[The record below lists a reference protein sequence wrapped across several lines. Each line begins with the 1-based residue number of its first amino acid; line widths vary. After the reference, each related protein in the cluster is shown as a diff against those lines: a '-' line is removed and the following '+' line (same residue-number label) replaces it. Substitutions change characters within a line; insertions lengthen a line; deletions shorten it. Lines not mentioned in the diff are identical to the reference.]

1 MNKRH
6 IVFYCIF
13 FFVCLLTA
21 FSITA
26 MQKVA
31 PVYGQELH
39 SLHGRAPI
47 PMATPTSSRAAIAHL
62 LIPSINVDAPIEPV
76 ETNVDGSLSVPSIN
90 VWTGVGLY
98 TDGPYPGEVGSAV
111 IDGHLDRPGGFPA
124 VFWNLRLLHKGDIV
138 KVETPGQA
146 TVQFRVTQVAAYT
159 PAAAPLSAIFDNA
172 NGHFLNLITC
182 SGRWIPAIHQTT
194 LRLVVYT
201 SMITG

>member
-6 IVFYCIF
+6 IVSYCIF
-13 FFVCLLTA
+13 SFACLLTVL
-21 FSITA
+21 SSTA
-26 MQKVA
+26 VQKGTPA
-31 PVYGQELH
+31 YGQELH
-39 SLHGRAPI
+39 FLHGRAPHSVE
-47 PMATPTSSRAAIAHL
+47 MPTSARVAIAHL

-76 ETNVDGSLSVPSIN
+76 ETNADGSLAVPSIN

-98 TDGPYPGEVGSAV
+98 ADGPYPGEAGSAV

-138 KVETPGQA
+138 KVATPGQA
-146 TVQFRVTQVAAYT
+146 TVQFRVTQVASYT

-201 SMITG
+201 SLITR